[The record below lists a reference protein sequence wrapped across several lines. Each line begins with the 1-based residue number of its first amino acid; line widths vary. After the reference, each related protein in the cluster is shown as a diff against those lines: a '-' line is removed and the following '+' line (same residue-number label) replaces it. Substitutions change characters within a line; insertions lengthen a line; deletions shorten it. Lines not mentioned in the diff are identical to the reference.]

1 MREGADIEYRDE
13 AGCTPLHHAVFGG
26 SVDTVR
32 WILQAGADVNA
43 VNDWFGTP
51 LCLAAIR
58 GNLAVTE
65 LLIEHNADLNQECSN
80 LGSAA
85 HAACASGDIAI
96 VQAVH
101 SGGARWNVRRK
112 TCAEALSHLI
122 QLPQDEGL
130 LLPYHK
136 LLETRVRQRQSP
148 RAIAIKFRHSGV
160 VDFYSGLGKGLSVNE
175 TCHPTDL
182 PTTEAPKRRRT
193 AATNNSPKNGH
204 SRATGRSQR
213 RSTDP
218 VARTQVQDLTPMMHR
233 MGLFSDSDNRKTR
246 FLKVG
251 NTYITSSEWSSY

>member
-175 TCHPTDL
+175 IYPRQRRL
-182 PTTEAPKRRRT
+182 SEGGQQQPTTLRKMDTRERQVDHSGVRRT
-193 AATNNSPKNGH
+193 QSL
-204 SRATGRSQR
+204 GR
-213 RSTDP
+213 
-218 VARTQVQDLTPMMHR
+218 
-233 MGLFSDSDNRKTR
+233 KC
-246 FLKVG
+246 K
-251 NTYITSSEWSSY
+251 I